1 MFDIIITI
9 ASFVFGGL
17 FCIMLLMMLFSP
29 LYFIWGFGKRF
40 YHDILGWHMPKD
52 KDSTFNGCSLC
63 NHCKYCG
70 KHIMQDSQGNW
81 F

>member
-9 ASFVFGGL
+9 VLVVLG
-17 FCIMLLMMLFSP
+17 CLLGIILFSL

-40 YHDILGWHMPKD
+40 YHDILGWHIPKD
-52 KDSTFNGCSLC
+52 EDSTFNGCSLC